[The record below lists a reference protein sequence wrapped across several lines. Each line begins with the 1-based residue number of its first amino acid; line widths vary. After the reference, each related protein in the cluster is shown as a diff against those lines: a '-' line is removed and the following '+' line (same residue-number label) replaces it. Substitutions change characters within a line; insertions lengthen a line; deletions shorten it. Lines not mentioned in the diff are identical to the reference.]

1 MSKQSEIE
9 RLSRR
14 AFLSSAAAV
23 GATAIAGAAHGQTV
37 LDTILSSPRRGHWDD
52 QFDARGTRA
61 VEQVS
66 TRVPTLSAQTLQY
79 AQGALVDYQQIV
91 QNGGWNTVPAVN
103 KLQLGVDHP
112 DVTALRRRLM
122 VSGDLPLD
130 AGMSSAFD
138 TYVDGAVKRFQA
150 RHGLPP
156 DGVMGELSY
165 AALNVPADIR
175 LGQLETNVVRLQ
187 SMAGDLG
194 QRHVTVNIP
203 AAHIEAVQDG
213 RVASRHTAVVGK
225 IDRQTPILN
234 SEIHEV
240 ILNPTWT
247 APRSIIEKD
256 IMPLMRKDPNYLTD
270 NNIRLFD
277 GQGNEVPPSSVDW
290 NAAEAP
296 DLMFRQD
303 PGKINAMAST
313 KINFHNAHA
322 VYMHDTPQQ
331 NLFFN
336 EVRFDSSGCV
346 RVQNV
351 RDLSLWILQNNP
363 DWDRQR
369 MEQVIASREITPIA
383 VNNPVP
389 VYFTYVTAWA
399 TSDRVVQFRDDIY
412 QRDGAPELA
421 MQEG

>member
-1 MSKQSEIE
+1 MAMKNGSE

-14 AFLSSAAAV
+14 AFLSSAAMV
-23 GATAIAGAAHGQTV
+23 GATAFAGAASAQTV
-37 LDTILSSPRRGHWDD
+37 LDNILNAPRRGNWDD
-52 QFDARGTRA
+52 QFDARGTRS

-66 TRVPTLSAQTLQY
+66 SNVPVLSPETVNNTNF
-79 AQGALVDYQQIV
+79 ALIDYQNIV
-91 QNGGWNTVPAVN
+91 RNGGWPYVPETR
-103 KLQLGVDHP
+103 LQLGATDPAVQ
-112 DVTALRRRLM
+112 ALRQRLM
-122 VSGDLPLD
+122 VSGDLPMD
-130 AGMSSAFD
+130 AGMSLAFD
-138 TYVDGAVKRFQA
+138 SYVDGAVKRFQA

-156 DGVMGELSY
+156 DGVMGELTFK
-165 AALNVPADIR
+165 ALNVPADIR

-187 SMAGDLG
+187 TMAGDLG
-194 QRHVTVNIP
+194 PRHVAVNIP
-203 AAHIEAVQDG
+203 AAAIEAVEGNQ
-213 RVASRHTAVVGK
+213 VASRHTAVVGK
-225 IDRQTPILN
+225 IDRQTPILT
-234 SEIHEV
+234 SQIHEV

-256 IMPLMRKDPNYLTD
+256 IMPLMRQNPNYLTE
-270 NNIRLFD
+270 NSIRLFD

-290 NAAEAP
+290 NAAQAP
-296 DLMFRQD
+296 NLMFRQD
-303 PGKINAMAST
+303 PGAINAMAST
-313 KINFHNAHA
+313 KINFHNEHA

-351 RDLSLWILQNNP
+351 RDLSLWILRDTPGWN
-363 DWDRQR
+363 RQR
-369 MEQVIASREITPIA
+369 MEQVIATRQVNPIA

-389 VYFTYVTAWA
+389 VYFTYITAWA

-412 QRDGAPELA
+412 KRDGAPELA

>member
-1 MSKQSEIE
+1 MSKHNDLD

-14 AFLSSAAAV
+14 AFLG
-23 GATAIAGAAHGQTV
+23 GATAGAAVLAGAAQAQTV
-37 LDTILSSPRRGHWDD
+37 LDGFLNAPRRGWDD
-52 QFDARGTRA
+52 QFDARGTRGVRQVDTRTPVLSTETVQY
-61 VEQVS
+61 VE
-66 TRVPTLSAQTLQY
+66 T
-79 AQGALVDYQQIV
+79 ALYDYQNIV
-91 QNGGWNTVPAVN
+91 SNGGWGYVPDT
-103 KLQLGVDHP
+103 KRLQLGVNDP
-112 DVTALRRRLM
+112 DVVPLRRRLM

-138 TYVDGAVKRFQA
+138 SYVDGAVKRFQA
-150 RHGLPP
+150 RHGLPA
-156 DGVMGELSY
+156 DGVLGELSY
-165 AALNVPADIR
+165 AAMNVGAEIR
-175 LGQLETNVVRLQ
+175 LGQLETNLVRLQ

-194 QRHVTVNIP
+194 ERHVTVNIP
-203 AAHIEAVQDG
+203 AANIEAVEGG

-234 SEIHEV
+234 SNIHEV

-256 IMPLMRKDPNYLTD
+256 IMPLMRQNPNYLTE
-270 NNIRLFD
+270 NSIRLFD

-290 NAAEAP
+290 NAEKAP
-296 DLMFRQD
+296 NLVFRQD
-303 PGKINAMAST
+303 PGKINAMSST
-313 KINFHNAHA
+313 KINFHNEHA

-351 RDLSLWILQNNP
+351 RDLSLWILRNNP
-363 DWDRQR
+363 DWNRQR

-389 VYFTYVTAWA
+389 VYFTYVSAWA

-412 QRDGAPELA
+412 KRDGAPELA